1 MVIMVTMMMVVMVVT
16 HGDND
21 EGGDNGYVD
30 DAGLGDKGVCFRR
43 LWSMQE
49 KGASESLIHSTRADQ
64 LISCFQ
70 INFR

>member
-30 DAGLGDKGVCFRR
+30 DGALGDKGVCFRR

-49 KGASESLIHSTRADQ
+49 KGGSESLIHSTRADQ
-64 LISCFQ
+64 
-70 INFR
+70 INFLFSNKF